1 MSASGKRLS
10 GFQVDELAMSMEDN
24 APELSLLISSL
35 LSPLTQKV
43 LPYMSGE
50 PMGDE
55 DENKD
60 EQWAAAEGPHT
71 NEKGLWKEDTRNQQ
85 CAAIVRIICIAPFYT

>member
-1 MSASGKRLS
+1 
-10 GFQVDELAMSMEDN
+10 
-24 APELSLLISSL
+24 
-35 LSPLTQKV
+35 
-43 LPYMSGE
+43 
-50 PMGDE
+50 MGDE